1 MRATMG
7 VSGRRLGPD
16 AGDRHAFWLM
26 LHQGVRLALE
36 AEVRGV
42 GRAQRD
48 DVSVSFAQDVA
59 SRDSDDER
67 EFARL

>member
-36 AEVRGV
+36 AEVRGWD
-42 GRAQRD
+42 ARD
-48 DVSVSFAQDVA
+48 GMMFRFHSHKT
-59 SRDSDDER
+59 
-67 EFARL
+67 